1 MQFIKIQLH
10 KKLANIWRIKRGG
23 ISAINFEAAQIH
35 LLSDVFVAVAVV
47 AA

>member
-35 LLSDVFVAVAVV
+35 LLSDVFVAVTP
-47 AA
+47 